1 MISLHHRP
9 LPLPPRFPKRLLRM
23 RDVVHLGRSELHSPH
38 GANKAPSL
46 SQCGKR
52 SESLHPA
59 LTVGAWEGSLKKN
72 NTCWIINGARCDEA
86 RASRACSPPFCPF
99 RGFSIWF
106 YGLAGGVIAFGQ
118 CHRGRL
124 LSASRRA
131 HDGAG
136 WVGGAGSGVDCW
148 RDIPC
153 PLTSSR
159 RGRSIS
165 RHRWLFSSK
174 TA

>member
-38 GANKAPSL
+38 GANKAPSS

-86 RASRACSPPFCPF
+86 RAFQFPGVTHKPSM
-99 RGFSIWF
+99 FSSF
-106 YGLAGGVIAFGQ
+106 
-118 CHRGRL
+118 
-124 LSASRRA
+124 LSFSWIRHLVLRFSRR
-131 HDGAG
+131 
-136 WVGGAGSGVDCW
+136 SDCV
-148 RDIPC
+148 RPVSQRT
-153 PLTSSR
+153 P
-159 RGRSIS
+159 
-165 RHRWLFSSK
+165 SK
-174 TA
+174 CE